1 MILHIPHASTHIPA
15 NVRARFNINDAG
27 LERELLVSTDWFT
40 DELFD
45 VDGATRVVHP
55 VSRLVV
61 DPERFADDALEPMA
75 SKGRGVIYTRTVEG
89 TRLREDPESMERQ
102 RLLDAYYHPHHQLL
116 EDAVTRELKEK
127 GAALIIDCHS
137 YSSFATRA
145 DQIEGGFRPQF
156 GICTDPFHTPADL
169 TQKCSDYF
177 TRAGYSVG
185 INTPF
190 SGTIVPLKHYGK
202 DLRVNSIMIEVRRD
216 LYMDEASG
224 RKNGRFMK
232 IRSLI
237 QNMRQI
243 FYKSL

>member
-102 RLLDAYYHPHHQLL
+102 RLLDAYYYPHHQLL
-116 EDAVTRELKEK
+116 EEAVTRELNEK

-137 YSSFATRA
+137 YPSFATRA

-156 GICTDPFHTPADL
+156 GIGTDPFHTPADVIRR
-169 TQKCSDYF
+169 CANYF
-177 TRAGYSVG
+177 TAAGYSVG

-190 SGTIVPLKHYGK
+190 SGSIVPLKYCGK
-202 DLRVNSIMIEVRRD
+202 APRVISMMIEVRRD
-216 LYMDEASG
+216 LYMDESKCTKDDYFAEVHHLLSSFLG
-224 RKNGRFMK
+224 T
-232 IRSLI
+232 LA
-237 QNMRQI
+237 QPA
-243 FYKSL
+243 